1 MAETDTEISSIGD
14 SRFSD
19 VPIEITIAVGT
30 ARPLIK
36 DLLTLDED
44 TVLSL
49 DRSLSDPVDLYVG
62 NKLIGRGQLE
72 EINGEGSGQ
81 LGVRVVEVTAAPS
94 ES

>member
-1 MAETDTEISSIGD
+1 MADEDTDISSIRD

-19 VPIEITIAVGT
+19 VPIEITIAVGM

-36 DLLTLDED
+36 DLLALNED

-62 NKLIGRGQLE
+62 SKLIGRGQLE

-81 LGVRVVEVTAAPS
+81 LGVRVVEVMASPA
-94 ES
+94 EG